1 MSDSINA
8 DKLLNNNDILIN
20 PNSRVSIRV
29 KERSVRV
36 RIGGNRMET
45 VGNGERKERNPPTYN
60 RRRGKVQ
67 EAPWVPGGR

>member
-29 KERSVRV
+29 KERGVRV
-36 RIGGNRMET
+36 RIDYRIIMT
-45 VGNGERKERNPPTYN
+45 
-60 RRRGKVQ
+60 
-67 EAPWVPGGR
+67 